1 MAQQGTQSTKKIA
14 YSMTERDGKTYW
26 SKIGVA
32 FVNRDG
38 SITVALE
45 ALPVS
50 GKLQLRDEEERRE
63 RGGGDDRGGHGA
75 HGDRRGGYDERGG

>member
-1 MAQQGTQSTKKIA
+1 MAQDTPKRMVAFSI
-14 YSMTERDGKTYW
+14 TERDGKTYW

-38 SITVALE
+38 SINVNLE

-50 GKLQLRDEEERRE
+50 GKLQIREEEDRRE
-63 RGGGDDRGGHGA
+63 RPAGAGDDRGGHGS
-75 HGDRRGGYDERGG
+75 RRGGYEGRG